1 MIFPL
6 PDERERYIEHGTGLG
21 YRHGQRRNRVMPCGI
36 YVWPDDDSRSCPR
49 EAMHGETVNCPRCIA
64 AACAEV
70 RR

>member
-64 AACAEV
+64 AARAGV